1 MKYTAMLAVFVLG
14 ASASIAFAD
23 APTPS
28 KNQVAPDPN
37 PYRDT
42 KPPTNSVKALATLG
56 VERKQAWADPAK
68 TKPGSTAS
76 QPNMQIPS
84 NNTNNSAAK
93 TGAGKA
99 NKKGS

>member
-1 MKYTAMLAVFVLG
+1 MKYTTMIAVFALG
-14 ASASIAFAD
+14 TVASSAFAD

-28 KNQVAPDPN
+28 KNQIAPDPN
-37 PYRDT
+37 PHRDAR
-42 KPPTNSVKALATLG
+42 PQTNSTKALDKL

-68 TKPGSTAS
+68 AKPGNAAP

-84 NNTNNSAAK
+84 NNVSSSAAK
-93 TGAGKA
+93 TGVVKP

>member
-1 MKYTAMLAVFVLG
+1 
-14 ASASIAFAD
+14 
-23 APTPS
+23 
-28 KNQVAPDPN
+28 
-37 PYRDT
+37 
-42 KPPTNSVKALATLG
+42 VKALATLG